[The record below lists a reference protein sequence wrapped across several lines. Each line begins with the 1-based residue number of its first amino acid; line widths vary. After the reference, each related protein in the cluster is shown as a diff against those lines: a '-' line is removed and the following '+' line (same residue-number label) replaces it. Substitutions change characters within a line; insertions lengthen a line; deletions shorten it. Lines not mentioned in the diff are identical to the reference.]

1 MNLASAAV
9 DTQRVDDTFQTNSI
23 VQYTKSCTTSNGT
36 FCSSAANCNYTFYN
50 LDSSIKKNNVPATN
64 VGSDGASLW
73 QYNVSYPESGV
84 YRIDMICSDGSN
96 SGSSTFYAQ
105 VTGSGFNES
114 FAFFA
119 TIFILGIIIIFL
131 GFYLSNPPITI
142 LGSFVWV
149 FLGLCVYII
158 GWNPDLSYTI
168 QTERIMS
175 PFWAFFSPFP
185 VSKMGVLTINGV
197 FVMER
202 LWCAVFFIIGF
213 FLNKFGK

>member
-1 MNLASAAV
+1 M
-9 DTQRVDDTFQTNSI
+9 
-23 VQYTKSCTTSNGT
+23 
-36 FCSSAANCNYTFYN
+36 
-50 LDSSIKKNNVPATN
+50 
-64 VGSDGASLW
+64 W
-73 QYNVSYPESGV
+73 
-84 YRIDMICSDGSN
+84 
-96 SGSSTFYAQ
+96 
-105 VTGSGFNES
+105 
-114 FAFFA
+114 A
-119 TIFILGIIIIFL
+119 TILSLVFGVASKAVLGYFSSQKHEDGMHRLMTTNTEYRRIELMQKQYDHVDWSARITRIFIVL
-131 GFYLSNPPITI
+131 PI
-142 LGSFVWV
+142 VWV

-185 VSKMGVLTINGV
+185 MSKQGVLTINGV